1 MNKYLVASIIISG
14 LFLPVKAEIL
24 SVHCPLGCP
33 SNPTG
38 NDLVFSHVYALSNN
52 PVTKFADWVEDEI
65 RVTQAMNV
73 TAERMPSFTT
83 IGTQ

>member
-33 SNPTG
+33 GNPTG

-52 PVTKFADWVEDEI
+52 SETKFADWVAYEVDVVNFGDSPG
-65 RVTQAMNV
+65 R
-73 TAERMPSFTT
+73 S
-83 IGTQ
+83 